1 MDLAAHLADMFN
13 ILIKMFLKE
22 KIKNKGQGA
31 SPPTETDMKKAHVS
45 SEDSTES
52 SWLGTEKAV
61 LLA

>member
-31 SPPTETDMKKAHVS
+31 SPPTETDK
-45 SEDSTES
+45 
-52 SWLGTEKAV
+52 
-61 LLA
+61 